1 MRIDVYRNAN
11 TRVEHVES
19 CNEAGIRRIRSYK
32 QSPSRSTA
40 TRNSTEAGYDRQ
52 AELFGRTCL
61 LRRVPANSI
70 TSPEGAVDGGGCPE
84 REAGPVLLL
93 PRQIRDPHGL
103 RGGASAKIGA
113 GGCPSRASSKISYID
128 VHQCVYIFLRALIR
142 HDTAQRSRIITSFDC
157 QRPRENMS
165 IIFSSRNHRTN
176 EQSNLKKI
184 FSEQ

>member
-32 QSPSRSTA
+32 QSPGRSTA

-93 PRQIRDPHGL
+93 PRQIREDRKSTRL
-103 RGGASAKIGA
+103 N
-113 GGCPSRASSKISYID
+113 SSHSQIS
-128 VHQCVYIFLRALIR
+128 
-142 HDTAQRSRIITSFDC
+142 
-157 QRPRENMS
+157 
-165 IIFSSRNHRTN
+165 
-176 EQSNLKKI
+176 
-184 FSEQ
+184 